1 MLRAQWISCGVLED
15 NAGSITDNG
24 SQDYE
29 VLKGINDSIRGHM
42 EWFGLRIYGS
52 KVFALLGRWKSSG
65 KCFFRTQKEAIIQRQ
80 QRLWLMVPAE
90 FGNMRFLSGTG
101 FKGDM
106 ERSWGLPCHCE
117 RLGKPLV
124 KVQLQQQW
132 NHQDWRGHGDRLK
145 LETIFLRIPEKNLWK
160 IKCSQVAGETQAFL
174 KCPCHGQ
181 NAKESSSCGMD
192 PAWS

>member
-1 MLRAQWISCGVLED
+1 MTPSGAIWNGLDWESMEAKSLLCWEDESLLE
-15 NAGSITDNG
+15 S
-24 SQDYE
+24 
-29 VLKGINDSIRGHM
+29 V
-42 EWFGLRIYGS
+42 
-52 KVFALLGRWKSSG
+52 SSG
-65 KCFFRTQKEAIIQRQ
+65 HRRNLLQSQ
-80 QRLWLMVPAE
+80 QRLYLMVPAE

-124 KVQLQQQW
+124 KVQLQHQW
-132 NHQDWRGHGDRLK
+132 NHQDWRGRGDRLK

-160 IKCSQVAGETQAFL
+160 IKCSQVAGETQALL